1 MALLLRSDSWDQIL
15 GIGFSGP
22 LDINIGA
29 NRPQDTGGKSTAAS
43 SNFEGFGQVRGQMRP
58 AQAAPL
64 I

>member
-1 MALLLRSDSWDQIL
+1 MALLL
-15 GIGFSGP
+15 GIGFLGSDLWDRIFRLMG
-22 LDINIGA
+22 LSIGA

-43 SNFEGFGQVRGQMRP
+43 SNFEGFGQNWP